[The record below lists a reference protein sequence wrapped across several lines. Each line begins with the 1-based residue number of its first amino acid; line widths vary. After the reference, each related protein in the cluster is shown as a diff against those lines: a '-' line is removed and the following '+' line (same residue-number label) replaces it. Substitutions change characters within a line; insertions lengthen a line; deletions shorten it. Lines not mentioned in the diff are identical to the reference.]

1 MPSTQL
7 SPNVQNTTWAENR
20 HSEQHVTQVRKRAR
34 TWFNSPSDILMKVMC
49 WGQDRFKQCSLVCG
63 QFANREED
71 LLLNGHLCDFLAPSA
86 ASSSCQT
93 TLQCMAS
100 CEDPR
105 RFIDFDQNLIEA
117 TNPNAFL
124 KTHVEE
130 GFLQNNEKQTG
141 DARSH

>member
-1 MPSTQL
+1 VSSTCIVL
-7 SPNVQNTTWAENR
+7 THAKYSALPKCSEHDLGRNR

-86 ASSSCQT
+86 APSSCQT

-105 RFIDFDQNLIEA
+105 RFIDFEQNLINHEPECIKKKNSRRRRA
-117 TNPNAFL
+117 PT
-124 KTHVEE
+124 E
-130 GFLQNNEKQTG
+130 Q
-141 DARSH
+141 